1 MEAQQERTRTGRR
14 FVTRR
19 MGGALL
25 ALMLAMPQ
33 GVVATGEPV
42 TPEAPTG
49 VEDGGIK
56 QHTDFEFEA
65 FIKHDD
71 VKDGTAPF
79 DANNDPGNDQNDR
92 NKIVRSFDTV
102 MYPLKVTINPKNVD
116 KLENIVLRMSGTL
129 EGGIT
134 NKRVNAK
141 FGVGGK
147 EDMATETV
155 SFVQEY
161 TVKQTGNSV
170 MIPIAIE
177 TQGAEPG
184 VVLTPDITV
193 EVVSIGGKTIDG
205 SSVKTTFTNLPDV
218 QVSARVNIK
227 PIVNTGLAG
236 QGIPYF
242 PLAGITRD
250 ASELRNTHALSV
262 AWGVE
267 RLPGKTDMRGATF
280 PDPRGVINYRL
291 DMSGRVAYDAL
302 PVRNDIVPFDFS
314 GKDEPFLVYDQQP
327 INATSLKVGARN
339 TVMEGKSYNYRYPR
353 NYSAPQSQITPLTPE
368 QVAKY
373 GHHMVWGSGT
383 WELGAPDIQQ
393 RVVTYRGTNT
403 GYIIGSTFPFYRS
416 DGYTGSA
423 LYGVN
428 ERVFATNSFLV
439 LMANEYAI
447 GAKNNPDGLANN
459 AFYRASVVL
468 ESYTDENG
476 NVTPYNKTAAIEF
489 GERNNPAG
497 AFSVQNTLKE
507 RPSGKE
513 LGTPNVGWSTVSK
526 GDASTLIGQDVFYD
540 KSLVQS
546 IPTYGGYKGVFR
558 WNTDSFELTKADALD
573 AEARMWAT
581 GYFNVMIDR
590 VTNDKV
596 NQRFYYGIQK
606 FPRSDNEFSRFTQKG
621 IDDYTW
627 YASYDEAA
635 THGRVGAMQTDVGV
649 PAGPSSHQAQG
660 YIPLKVRHD
669 NIGIGSM
676 SKQGSANI
684 IVTNYYPF
692 LDAGRTRRIDVS
704 ANRSYHNP
712 AIWDENGV
720 MLERQSPRGSTINFE
735 TLGVQ
740 PAIITSVIDSDKLS
754 YYNSETI
761 KWTVKNS
768 SVLPQSG
775 VPENFDASA
784 RLVQT
789 LPRGLTYKVGSGQLG
804 GRVREPEL
812 TRNSDGTTTLT
823 WDVLIAPNGAI
834 ETATF
839 ETTINPFALGAGV
852 QSSLVMTNRVDSDL
866 DMRPQHLRTS
876 TKTVTILKVGMVGIF
891 ESIDKLHGDKDSAY
905 KLTLSPYTTIEDERE
920 VTGLT
925 TIPLPGDRYGSQYS
939 GENVI
944 QSIDVV
950 ADRKHDDDVVIYLNR
965 DVVHHTHPNKI
976 DVSTGGWYRYEDADD
991 LVGAKSLLFKVD
1003 GLMTNTDAIRV
1014 DVTLKTQDNAFGDMY
1029 LNETVINSATDYR
1042 LSPISNRVRYLI
1054 RADVE
1059 LGLERLRI
1067 YTDTREKGLTSSVR
1081 IKKLVL
1087 DGSRVAEEP
1096 ITIGVYDKATG
1107 QKVTDYT
1114 VKQSALQR
1122 EVGVNIPVPGLS
1134 KGDVRQYEFRLEGV
1148 NEDRIWVKDGEGVI
1162 DTEGVVAL
1170 EPTLTDANRRADG
1183 TIRFT
1188 GVTMTERELGRDIVR
1203 YSETLEL
1210 KKLPEPTVKSGYGFA
1225 FEPQMSYSN
1234 PILADVS
1241 NRIGIRTT
1249 SPGVVL
1255 LDKMLVDTT
1264 LAYYDE
1270 TTPLN
1275 KVSLVLNDATNDGTV
1290 VAPNTVSTRFAPEEV
1305 LIERETGNMYTAAQ
1319 AATMSTELLPAG
1331 NRLFVPVWVE
1341 RVGDFPLR
1349 FQTADGIGSHR
1360 VQFDTS
1366 TTLRVPGY
1374 MFSHTDSETP
1384 DADELL
1390 LRPADGETD
1399 LFD

>member
-1 MEAQQERTRTGRR
+1 MKAQQERTGAGRR

-19 MGGALL
+19 VSGALL

-33 GVVATGEPV
+33 GVAATGEPV

-56 QHTDFEFEA
+56 QHDQFEFEA

-79 DANNDPGNDQNDR
+79 DANNDPGNDQNDQ

-102 MYPLKVTINPKNVD
+102 TYPLKVTINPKNVD
-116 KLENIVLRMSGTL
+116 KLEDIVLLMSGTL
-129 EGGIT
+129 DGGIAD
-134 NKRVNAK
+134 KRVNAK
-141 FGVGGK
+141 FAVGGK

-184 VVLTPDITV
+184 ATLKPNITV
-193 EVVSIGGKTIDG
+193 EVISIGGKTIDG
-205 SSVKTTFTNLPDV
+205 SSVKTTFTNLPGV
-218 QVSARVNIK
+218 TVSARVNIK
-227 PIVNTGLAG
+227 PILNTGLAG

-250 ASELRNTHALSV
+250 ESERRNTHALSV

-280 PDPRGVINYRL
+280 PDPSGVINYRL

-302 PVRNDIVPFDFS
+302 PVRN
-314 GKDEPFLVYDQQP
+314 
-327 INATSLKVGARN
+327 A
-339 TVMEGKSYNYRYPR
+339 
-353 NYSAPQSQITPLTPE
+353 
-368 QVAKY
+368 
-373 GHHMVWGSGT
+373 
-383 WELGAPDIQQ
+383 
-393 RVVTYRGTNT
+393 
-403 GYIIGSTFPFYRS
+403 
-416 DGYTGSA
+416 
-423 LYGVN
+423 
-428 ERVFATNSFLV
+428 
-439 LMANEYAI
+439 
-447 GAKNNPDGLANN
+447 
-459 AFYRASVVL
+459 
-468 ESYTDENG
+468 
-476 NVTPYNKTAAIEF
+476 
-489 GERNNPAG
+489 GERNNPSG

-513 LGTPNVGWSTVSK
+513 LGTPNIGWSTVSK

-540 KSLVQS
+540 KSLIQS
-546 IPTYGGYKGVFR
+546 IPTYGGFKGVFR

-635 THGRVGAMQTDVGV
+635 ARGRVGAMQTDVRV
-649 PAGPSSHQAQG
+649 AAGPSSHQAQG
-660 YIPLKVRHD
+660 VIPLKVRHD

-692 LDAGRTRRIDVS
+692 LDAERKRRIDVS
-704 ANRSYHNP
+704 ENRSYHNP
-712 AIWDENGV
+712 AIWDANGV
-720 MLERQSPRGSTINFE
+720 MLERQSPRGSTVNFE

-789 LPRGLTYKVGSGQLG
+789 LPKGLTYKVGSGQLG
-804 GRVREPEL
+804 GRLREPEL
-812 TRNSDGTTTLT
+812 TRNGDGTTTLT

-876 TKTVTILKVGMVGIF
+876 TKSVTVLKVGMVGIF
-891 ESIDKLHGDKDSAY
+891 EAIDKLHGDKDSAY

-950 ADRKHDDDVVIYLNR
+950 AERKHDDDVVIYLNR

-976 DVSTGGWYRYEDADD
+976 DVSTGGWYRYDSADD
-991 LVGAKSLLFKVD
+991 LVGAKSLMFKVD

-1081 IKKLVL
+1081 VKQVVL

-1114 VKQSALQR
+1114 VKQAELQR
-1122 EVGVNIPVPGLS
+1122 EVGVNIPVSALA
-1134 KGDVRQYEFRLEGV
+1134 KGDARRYEFRLEGV
-1148 NEDRIWVKDGEGVI
+1148 NEDRIWVKDDEAVI

-1210 KKLPEPTVKSGYGFA
+1210 KKLPEPTVKSGYGFT

-1234 PILADVS
+1234 PLLADVT
-1241 NRIGIRTT
+1241 NRIGIRST
-1249 SPGVVL
+1249 SPGAVL

-1264 LAYYDE
+1264 LGHYDE
-1270 TTPLN
+1270 TAPLN
-1275 KVSLVLNDATNDGTV
+1275 KAPLVSNDVTNDGTV
-1290 VAPNTVSTRFAPEEV
+1290 VAPNTVTTRFAPEEV
-1305 LIERETGNMYTAAQ
+1305 RIERETGNLYTAAQ

-1360 VQFDTS
+1360 VRFDTS

-1384 DADELL
+1384 DVDELL